1 MQAIQKMSVVAI
13 ILMSM
18 LSFSNVFGLPIAGAA
33 VFVGAIGFFI
43 HKAGEKQPFKGS
55 GLDFSAIRAQLADK
69 SIWLWMALPL
79 IMDAV
84 SITLSKL
91 VLPAYL
97 EHVLARTGQF
107 VSLDKL
113 VPLLFQLAFLA
124 LGEEIAWRA
133 CFQKQLHKFL
143 PIVPTVMIAS
153 VLFSIGHFS
162 QGDAVIILYDVF
174 FIFINSVLYSIVFHK
189 TNNAWMS
196 AISHFAANLF
206 SIIVLVFI

>member
-1 MQAIQKMSVVAI
+1 MQALKKMPLLAI

-18 LSFSNVFGLPIAGAA
+18 LTFSNVFGLPIAGAA

-55 GLDFSAIRAQLADK
+55 GLEIGAIRSQLANT

-91 VLPAYL
+91 VLPEYL

-107 VSLDKL
+107 VSLDKIVLL
-113 VPLLFQLAFLA
+113 VFQLAFLA

-133 CFQKQLHKFL
+133 FFQKQLNKAL
-143 PIVPTVMIAS
+143 PIVPTVIITA

-162 QGDAVIILYDVF
+162 QGDAVIVLYDVL
-174 FIFINSVLYSIVFHK
+174 FICINSVLYSIVFHK